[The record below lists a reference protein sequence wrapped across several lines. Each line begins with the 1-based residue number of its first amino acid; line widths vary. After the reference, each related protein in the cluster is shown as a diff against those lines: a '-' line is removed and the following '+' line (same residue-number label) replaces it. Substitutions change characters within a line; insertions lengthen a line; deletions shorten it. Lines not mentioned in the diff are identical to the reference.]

1 MMSLMAALTSSM
13 LSTPLVLFFQK
24 QTCRRYQ
31 SSSSRSSG
39 AKNSTLRPQEL
50 LSSSFCR
57 RESADRGKQ
66 WVTTSSRPSSFGK
79 QSTHWLLEAKQI
91 KHLSKPLCEWRH
103 DIDNILALRNISMK
117 SLQSKKYKSTFHPKS
132 WFHPDACEW
141 SSDGCCNHLRELVS
155 YHKQGDWDISGLT
168 DPYPESESLPLKNV
182 FSSSGCGEL
191 KGCEPSKVRKYI
203 MIDPTSSHSLSFLY
217 FLTIYAI

>member
-1 MMSLMAALTSSM
+1 MPKGEEVEAVVTGPSHFEARQRFENLNLFSEKNGSFLPHLVMPSAAKSEWTEENLPLRLLYSMMSLMAALTSSM

-79 QSTHWLLEAKQI
+79 QSTHWILEAKQI
-91 KHLSKPLCEWRH
+91 KHLSKPLCE
-103 DIDNILALRNISMK
+103 
-117 SLQSKKYKSTFHPKS
+117 
-132 WFHPDACEW
+132 
-141 SSDGCCNHLRELVS
+141 
-155 YHKQGDWDISGLT
+155 
-168 DPYPESESLPLKNV
+168 
-182 FSSSGCGEL
+182 
-191 KGCEPSKVRKYI
+191 
-203 MIDPTSSHSLSFLY
+203 
-217 FLTIYAI
+217 